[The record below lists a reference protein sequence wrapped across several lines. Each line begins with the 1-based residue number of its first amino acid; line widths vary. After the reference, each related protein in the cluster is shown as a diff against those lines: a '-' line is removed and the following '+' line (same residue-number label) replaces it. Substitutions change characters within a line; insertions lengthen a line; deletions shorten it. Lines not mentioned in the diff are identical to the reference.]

1 MPMSQQLSCMYRH
14 AEGHGDLWQKQTK
27 DQPVR
32 NTSLEPPMANKKP
45 STNRTKLKRSGEWVV
60 IPVFKDIVRLA
71 MVTREECARK

>member
-14 AEGHGDLWQKQTK
+14 AEGHGDLWSKQTK
-27 DQPVR
+27 DHPVKSS
-32 NTSLEPPMANKKP
+32 SLETSSKKP
-45 STNRTKLKRSGEWVV
+45 TTPRTKLKRSGEWVV